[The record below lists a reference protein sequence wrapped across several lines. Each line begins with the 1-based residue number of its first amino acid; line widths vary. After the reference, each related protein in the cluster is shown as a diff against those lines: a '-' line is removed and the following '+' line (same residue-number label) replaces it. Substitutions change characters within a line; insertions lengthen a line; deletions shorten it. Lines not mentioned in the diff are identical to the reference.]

1 MRHETPTEEDIA
13 EAHEFND
20 DLKPLSEIEPIEEGG
35 LTPQNRED
43 LKMWVEAPLL
53 DACQQFYDKGITTVF
68 SSANQ
73 KDISNGYA
81 HIALDF
87 DSLSPRNQ
95 EIALRLGEEGKIHGS
110 KPSRGVYLKIPVHS
124 KTTAGDIKKAALEM
138 VQQFEQQ

>member
-1 MRHETPTEEDIA
+1 MRHETPTEQDIS
-13 EAHEFND
+13 EAYELNES
-20 DLKPLSEIEPIEEGG
+20 LKPLSEIEPIEEGG
-35 LTPQNRED
+35 LTPQSRED

-53 DACQQFYDKGITTVF
+53 DACQQFYDKGIKTVF
-68 SSANQ
+68 SSANK
-73 KDISNGYA
+73 KDINSYA

-110 KPSRGVYLKIPVHS
+110 KPRKGIYLKIPVNN
-124 KTTAGDIKKAALEM
+124 KTTVGDIKKAALEM

>member
-1 MRHETPTEEDIA
+1 MRHETPTEQDIS
-13 EAHEFND
+13 EAYELNEG
-20 DLKPLSEIEPIEEGG
+20 LKPLSEIEPIEEGG

-53 DACQQFYDKGITTVF
+53 DACQQFYDKGIKTVF
-68 SSANQ
+68 SSAN
-73 KDISNGYA
+73 KTDINRYA
-81 HIALDF
+81 YIALDF

-110 KPSRGVYLKIPVHS
+110 KPRKGIYLKIPVNN
-124 KTTAGDIKKAALEM
+124 KTTVGDIKKAALEM